1 MKMKNLARSFIA
13 IILLAAGFFGGVAWK
28 NAQADTS
35 ETTGEGTPVQEEDAM
50 PGEAA
55 PAEPLPMPPGLTQ
68 EERSTID
75 LFETSSMSVAF
86 INTTTLR
93 RDYFSRN
100 VMEIPRGSGS
110 GFVWDSDG
118 HIVTNY
124 HVIQGADRATVTLA
138 NGAVYQAVL
147 VGEAPEKDLAVLKI
161 ESPEE
166 ELRAVPLGVSSDL
179 RVGQSVFAI
188 GNPFGLDQTLTT
200 GIISALGREIESVS
214 GIPIRDVIQTDA
226 AINPGNSGGPLLNSS
241 GELIGVNTA
250 IISPSG
256 AYAGIGFSIPVDE
269 VKWVVPDLISFGKLR
284 RPRLGVELAAPQV
297 MQRLGLRQGALVVDV
312 VPGSAAEIAGIRPTG
327 RYNNGTL
334 RLGDIILRFGE
345 YPVESNSDL
354 ILALERYQEGGPVN
368 MLVER
373 EGEEM
378 EVVVEL
384 TDPR

>member
-1 MKMKNLARSFIA
+1 MRNFART
-13 IILLAAGFFGGVAWK
+13 LLAIVLLGVGFMGGVAWK
-28 NAQADTS
+28 NSQVNNAEEGTQPSDTIEGEVTPS
-35 ETTGEGTPVQEEDAM
+35 ETPD
-50 PGEAA
+50 
-55 PAEPLPMPPGLTQ
+55 PAEPLPIPPGLTE

-75 LFETSSMSVAF
+75 LFETSCYSVAF
-86 INTTTLR
+86 INTSNIR

-110 GFVWDSDG
+110 GFVWDMDG
-118 HIVTNY
+118 HVVTNY

-161 ESPEE
+161 DAPLE
-166 ELRAVPLGVSSDL
+166 ELRPVPLGASADL

-200 GIISALGREIESVS
+200 GIISALGREIESVA

-269 VKWVVPDLISFGKLR
+269 VKWVVPDLIAFGKVQ
-284 RPRLGVELAAPQV
+284 RPRLGVELANPQV
-297 MQRLGLRQGALVVDV
+297 MQRLGLRKGALVVDV
-312 VPGSAAEIAGIRPTG
+312 VPGGAAEVAGVRPTG
-327 RYNNGTL
+327 RYNNGAL
-334 RLGDIILRFGE
+334 RLGDIILQFGE
-345 YPVESNSDL
+345 YSVENNTDL
-354 ILALERYQEGGPVN
+354 ILALERFPEGGLVN

-373 EGEEM
+373 EGEEL
-378 EVVVEL
+378 ELAVEL
-384 TDPR
+384 ADPR